1 MPGTRTSDVHAKA
14 VGRELAHARREAQ
27 LTQAQLA
34 DRLGVGRSYV
44 ARVESGTDNLT
55 IGQLAHL
62 ADALGAQLHITF
74 PIPKRAKVTIGD
86 A

>member
-1 MPGTRTSDVHAKA
+1 VAGTRTSDIHAKA
-14 VGRELAHARREAQ
+14 VGRELAHARREAG
-27 LTQAQLA
+27 LTQQQLA
-34 DRLGVGRSYV
+34 QRLDVGRSYI

-62 ADALGAQLHITF
+62 ANALGAQLRITF
-74 PIPKRAKVTIGD
+74 PIPKRAKVTLD

>member
-1 MPGTRTSDVHAKA
+1 VAGTRTSEIHAKA
-14 VGRELAHARREAQ
+14 VGRELAYARREAK

-34 DRLGVGRSYV
+34 ERLGVGRSYV
-44 ARVESGTDNLT
+44 ARIESGTDNLT

-62 ADALGAQLHITF
+62 ADALGAQLRITF
-74 PIPKRAKVTIGD
+74 PIPQRAKVTIG

>member
-1 MPGTRTSDVHAKA
+1 MAGTRTSDIHAKA
-14 VGRELAHARREAQ
+14 VGRELAHARHEAG

-34 DRLGVGRSYV
+34 QRLSVGRSYV

-62 ADALGAQLHITF
+62 ADALGAQLSITF
-74 PIPKRAKVTIGD
+74 PIPQRAKVTIN